1 MVYNYDAVKVHY
13 NFLDRAVRRLS
24 VQEQSPDVRRDVAN
38 ASSLETTPVVGA
50 LSGFEATS
58 VVGALSGL
66 EATSVVGA
74 LSGFEATPV
83 VGALSGFETTPVV
96 GALSLLVIR
105 TSIRDK
111 NLSLFV
117 AYIGGHTSVEG
128 IHTTRVNHSANLRS

>member
-50 LSGFEATS
+50 LSGF
-58 VVGALSGL
+58 

>member
-38 ASSLETTPVVGA
+38 ASSL
-50 LSGFEATS
+50 
-58 VVGALSGL
+58 
-66 EATSVVGA
+66 
-74 LSGFEATPV
+74 
-83 VGALSGFETTPVV
+83 ETTPVV